1 VKDVAL
7 NNTDGR
13 RQPSG
18 NRVGA
23 VIVGGDFHGLGIIR
37 SLGRRGVP
45 LCVVDDEYSVGRFS
59 KYTTFAVP
67 APSLRKEKEAVDFL
81 LEMGHRM
88 KLEGWVL
95 FPTRDEHVAAF
106 SRHKEALSQIFRVP
120 TPDWEITKWA
130 WNKWNTYSLA
140 KQLGIPIPG
149 TWCPRTVEDIDQI
162 DAEFPLAIKPSVKED
177 FFYATKAKAW
187 RANNRNELKEMFRR
201 ASGHVGSNE
210 VLVQEIIPGDGTR
223 QFSSCVFMK
232 NGVVLG
238 SMEAQRWRQHPP
250 EFGRAATFVESVEL
264 PLVEELT
271 LKFLRAINYYG
282 LAEVEFKLDPRDGK
296 YKLLDV
302 NARTWGFHALGS
314 PAGVDFSYLLYAD
327 QVGETVETCRG
338 RAGVGWIRMVT
349 DVPTSIRDICAGRLT
364 SRAYVRSLMD
374 FKIESVFSSE
384 DIIPSLA
391 EVALLPYLA
400 IKRGY

>member
-1 VKDVAL
+1 VKDAL
-7 NNTDGR
+7 PNHTVGLG
-13 RQPSG
+13 QASA

-37 SLGRRGVP
+37 SLGRRGIP
-45 LCVVDDEYSVGRFS
+45 LCVVDNEYSIGRFS
-59 KYTTFAVP
+59 KYTTFTVR
-67 APSLRKEKEAVDFL
+67 APNLRKEKETVDFL
-81 LEMGHRM
+81 LEMGRRM
-88 KLEGWVL
+88 KLKGWVL

-106 SRHKEALSQIFRVP
+106 SRHKQALSEVFRVP
-120 TPDWEITKWA
+120 TPDWEVTKWA

-140 KQLGIPIPG
+140 KQLDIPIPR
-149 TWCPRTVEDIDQI
+149 TWCPRTIEEIDQI
-162 DAEFPLAIKPSVKED
+162 DAEFPLAIKPAVKED

-187 RANNRNELKEMFRR
+187 RAKNRAELKEMFQS

-264 PLVEELT
+264 PIVEELT
-271 LKFLRAINYYG
+271 LKFLRAIDYYG

-302 NARTWGFHALGS
+302 NARTWGFHALGT

-327 QVGETVETCRG
+327 QVGEPVATCRG
-338 RAGVGWIRMVT
+338 RSGVGWIRMVT
-349 DVPTSIRDICAGRLT
+349 DLPTSFGDICTGRLT
-364 SRAYVRSLMD
+364 TKAYLRSLKD
-374 FKIESVFSSE
+374 FKIESVFSAE
-384 DIIPSLA
+384 DIGPTLA
-391 EVALLPYLA
+391 ELALLPYLA

>member
-1 VKDVAL
+1 VL
-7 NNTDGR
+7 NHTEGLG
-13 RQPSG
+13 QPSA

-45 LCVVDDEYSVGRFS
+45 LCVVDDEYSIGRFS
-59 KYTTFAVP
+59 RYTTFTVR
-67 APSLRKEKEAVDFL
+67 APNLRKEKETVDFL
-81 LEMGHRM
+81 IEMGRRM
-88 KLEGWVL
+88 KLNGWVL
-95 FPTRDEHVAAF
+95 FATRDEHVAAF
-106 SRHKEALSQIFRVP
+106 SRHKQALSEVFRVP
-120 TPDWEITKWA
+120 TPDWEVTKWA

-140 KQLGIPIPG
+140 QQLGIPIPR
-149 TWCPRTVEDIDQI
+149 TWCPRTVEEIDQI

-187 RANNRNELKEMFRR
+187 RAKNRTELKEMFER

-210 VLVQEIIPGDGTR
+210 VLVQEIVPGDGTR

-264 PLVEELT
+264 PIVEELT

-282 LAEVEFKLDPRDGK
+282 LVEVEFKLDPRDGK

-302 NARTWGFHALGS
+302 NARTWGFHALGT

-327 QVGETVETCRG
+327 QVGDPVATCRG
-338 RAGVGWIRMVT
+338 RSGVGWIRMVT
-349 DVPTSIRDICAGRLT
+349 DLPTSFGDICTGRLT
-364 SRAYVRSLMD
+364 TKAYLRSLKD
-374 FKIESVFSSE
+374 FKIESVFSAE
-384 DIIPSLA
+384 DIVPTLA
-391 EVALLPYLA
+391 ELALLPYLA

>member
-1 VKDVAL
+1 MKSAVL
-7 NNTDGR
+7 NHIAGLGS
-13 RQPSG
+13 PSG

-37 SLGRRGVP
+37 SLGRRGIP
-45 LCVVDDEYSVGRFS
+45 LCVVDDEFSIGRFS
-59 KYTTFAVP
+59 KYTTFTVR
-67 APSLRKEKEAVDFL
+67 APNLRKEKETVDFL
-81 LEMGHRM
+81 IETGHRM
-88 KLEGWVL
+88 KLHGWVL

-106 SRHKEALSQIFRVP
+106 SRHKQALSEVFRVP
-120 TPDWEITKWA
+120 TPDWEVTKWA

-140 KQLGIPIPG
+140 QKLEIPIPR
-149 TWCPRTVEDIDQI
+149 TWCPHTVEDIDQI

-187 RANNRNELKEMFRR
+187 RAKNRAELKEMFQR

-232 NGVVLG
+232 NGIVLG

-264 PLVEELT
+264 PIVEELT

-327 QVGETVETCRG
+327 QVGDPVTTCRG
-338 RAGVGWIRMVT
+338 RSGVGWIRMVT
-349 DVPTSIRDICAGRLT
+349 DLPTSFGDICAGRLT
-364 SRAYVRSLMD
+364 PKAYLRSLMD
-374 FKIESVFSSE
+374 FEIESVFNSE
-384 DIIPSLA
+384 DIVPTLA
-391 EVALLPYLA
+391 ELALLPYLA

>member
-1 VKDVAL
+1 MKSAVL
-7 NNTDGR
+7 NNIAAPG
-13 RQPSG
+13 QSSG

-37 SLGRRGVP
+37 SLGRRGIP
-45 LCVVDDEYSVGRFS
+45 LCVVDDEYSIGRFS
-59 KYTTFAVP
+59 KYTTFTVHS
-67 APSLRKEKEAVDFL
+67 PSLRKEKETVDYL
-81 LEMGHRM
+81 IEMGHKM
-88 KLEGWVL
+88 NLNGWVL

-106 SRHKEALSQIFRVP
+106 SRHKQALSQVFRVP
-120 TPDWEITKWA
+120 TPDWEITRWA
-130 WNKWNTYSLA
+130 WNKWNTYCMA
-140 KQLGIPIPG
+140 QQLGIPIPR
-149 TWCPRTVEDIDQI
+149 TWCPRTVEELDRI

-177 FFYATKAKAW
+177 FFYATRAKAW
-187 RANNRNELKEMFRR
+187 RAENRNELKEMFQR
-201 ASGHVGSNE
+201 ASGHVGTNE

-232 NGVVLG
+232 NGIVLG

-250 EFGRAATFVESVEL
+250 EFGRAATFVESIDL
-264 PLVEELT
+264 PIVEELT

-282 LAEVEFKLDPRDGK
+282 LAEVEYKLDPRDGK

-302 NARTWGFHALGS
+302 NARTWGFHALGY

-327 QVGETVETCRG
+327 QIGDPVETCRG
-338 RAGVGWIRMVT
+338 RSGVGWIRMVT
-349 DVPTSIRDICAGRLT
+349 DVPTSVGDIFAGRLT
-364 SRAYVRSLMD
+364 PKAYMRSLRD

-384 DIIPSLA
+384 DIVPSLA

>member
-1 VKDVAL
+1 MWLRSLDTKKRCHKSSEFL
-7 NNTDGR
+7 RLTGKS
-13 RQPSG
+13 PSG
-18 NRVGA
+18 PGTNG
-23 VIVGGDFHGLGIIR
+23 
-37 SLGRRGVP
+37 
-45 LCVVDDEYSVGRFS
+45 
-59 KYTTFAVP
+59 T
-67 APSLRKEKEAVDFL
+67 
-81 LEMGHRM
+81 
-88 KLEGWVL
+88 
-95 FPTRDEHVAAF
+95 
-106 SRHKEALSQIFRVP
+106 
-120 TPDWEITKWA
+120 
-130 WNKWNTYSLA
+130 
-140 KQLGIPIPG
+140 PIPRAAARHPIPR
-149 TWCPRTVEDIDQI
+149 TWCPHAAEEIDQI

-187 RANNRNELKEMFRR
+187 RANNRDELKEMFQR

-232 NGVVLG
+232 NDVVLG
-238 SMEAQRWRQHPP
+238 RMEAQRWRQHPP
-250 EFGRAATFVESVEL
+250 EFGRAATFVKSVEL

-327 QVGETVETCRG
+327 QVGESVESCRG

-349 DVPTSIRDICAGRLT
+349 DVPTSIKDICAGRLT
-364 SRAYVRSLMD
+364 PKAYVC
-374 FKIESVFSSE
+374 SSGLQ
-384 DIIPSLA
+384 DRIGLQ
-391 EVALLPYLA
+391 L
-400 IKRGY
+400 

>member
-1 VKDVAL
+1 VKSAVL
-7 NNTDGR
+7 NNTAAPG
-13 RQPSG
+13 QSSG

-37 SLGRRGVP
+37 SLGRRGIP
-45 LCVVDDEYSVGRFS
+45 LCVVDDEYSIGRFS
-59 KYTTFAVP
+59 KYTTFTVRS
-67 APSLRKEKEAVDFL
+67 PSLRKEKETVDYL
-81 LEMGHRM
+81 IEMGHKM
-88 KLEGWVL
+88 NLNGWVL

-106 SRHKEALSQIFRVP
+106 SRHKQALSQVFRVP

-130 WNKWNTYSLA
+130 WNKWNTYSMA
-140 KQLGIPIPG
+140 QQLGIPIPR
-149 TWCPRTVEDIDQI
+149 TWCPRTVEELDRI

-187 RANNRNELKEMFRR
+187 RAENRNELKELFQK
-201 ASGHVGSNE
+201 ASGHVGTNE

-232 NGVVLG
+232 NGIVLG

-250 EFGRAATFVESVEL
+250 EFGRAATFVESIDL
-264 PLVEELT
+264 PIVEELT

-282 LAEVEFKLDPRDGK
+282 LAEVEYKLDPRDGK

-327 QVGETVETCRG
+327 QIGEPVETCRG
-338 RAGVGWIRMVT
+338 RSGVGWIRMVT
-349 DVPTSIRDICAGRLT
+349 DVPTSVGDIFAGRLT
-364 SRAYVRSLMD
+364 PKAYLQSLRE

-384 DIIPSLA
+384 DIAPSLA